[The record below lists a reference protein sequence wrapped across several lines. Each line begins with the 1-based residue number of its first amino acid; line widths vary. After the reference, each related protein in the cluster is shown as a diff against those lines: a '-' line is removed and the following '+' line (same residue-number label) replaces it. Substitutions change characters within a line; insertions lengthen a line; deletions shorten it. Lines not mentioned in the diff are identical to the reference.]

1 MATDVV
7 TAKTDFYTK
16 AGAVCTAKQWADA
29 ASGSQ
34 ETVALDTVEVNK
46 ENITIFSRYSGLDHG
61 GGKIW
66 ELGVDG
72 NPKNEEHKQYVGH
85 HEIFATK
92 EELAA
97 AHGKAVDIVKSGKPF
112 DG

>member
-1 MATDVV
+1 MPLETKAT
-7 TAKTDFYTK
+7 AAFYTK
-16 AGAVCTAKQWADA
+16 AGMLCTAKRWADA
-29 ASGSQ
+29 AES
-34 ETVALDTVEVNK
+34 ETVGLETVEVNK

-61 GGKIW
+61 GEKIW

-92 EELAA
+92 AELAA
-97 AHGKAVDIVKSGKPF
+97 AHGKAVDTVKSGKPF